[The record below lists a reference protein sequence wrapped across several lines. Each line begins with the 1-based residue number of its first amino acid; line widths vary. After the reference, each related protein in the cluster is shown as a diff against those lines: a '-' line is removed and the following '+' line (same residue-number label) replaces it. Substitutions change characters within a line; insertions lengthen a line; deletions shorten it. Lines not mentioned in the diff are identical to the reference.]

1 MPQISSFL
9 GIKIYMYY
17 SEHYPAH
24 FHAKYAEHQAEFDI
38 ETLGIIAGRL
48 PRRVHALVV
57 EWAVLHQE
65 ELYTNWEKARQGLSL
80 DKIQPLE

>member
-1 MPQISSFL
+1 MPQVSNFL

-17 SEHYPAH
+17 NEHYPAH

-38 ETLGIIAGRL
+38 ETLGLITGKL

-57 EWAVLHQE
+57 EWAVLHQD
-65 ELYTNWEKARQGLSL
+65 ELGVNWEKARQGQSL
-80 DKIQPLE
+80 DQIQPLE